1 MNKILGEKEQDRIV
15 PAPATTEDHKLVWS
29 KPTVRIMTVD
39 FTRSG
44 SDPKV
49 GEGVV
54 VEYSPPI

>member
-1 MNKILGEKEQDRIV
+1 MNKILGQKEQDRTV

-29 KPTVRIMTVD
+29 KPTIRIMTVD

-44 SDPKV
+44 TDPKR
-49 GEGVV
+49 GEATV